1 MRQKQDSI
9 KHEETKTNTTTIQ
22 RKLHKPKG
30 KHKSTF
36 VCKWDKRRA
45 LLEWVVWLHSWKMN
59 LKFFCDL
66 SLLLVDGSNRQSH
79 ANLGQS
85 GLSLVICCN
94 HHVLRSI
101 AMSIAL
107 ILFFSGSNTS
117 WDMHRLVSAQVLMV
131 VKTDE
136 CVCLLAMSTTA
147 PLSSRQDVTTR
158 SKSQVLRK
166 STATL

>member
-9 KHEETKTNTTTIQ
+9 KHEETKTNTTTI
-22 RKLHKPKG
+22 KKIPKR

-66 SLLLVDGSNRQSH
+66 SLLVDGRKRQGQ

-85 GLSLVICCN
+85 GLSLVICCD

-117 WDMHRLVSAQVLMV
+117 RDMHRLVSAQVLMV

-147 PLSSRQDVTTR
+147 PLSSRQDVTAR